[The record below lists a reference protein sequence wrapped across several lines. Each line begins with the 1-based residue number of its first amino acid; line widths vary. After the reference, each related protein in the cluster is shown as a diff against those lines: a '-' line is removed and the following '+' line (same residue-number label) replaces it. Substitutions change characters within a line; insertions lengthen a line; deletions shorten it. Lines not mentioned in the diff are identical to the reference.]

1 MAVRR
6 TSEAQHGLL
15 QYGIDEYIMSKAKE
29 ALIAMPGCEVWVEYV
44 DVGLED
50 DFDSE
55 CIQQELIDK
64 KTKNFRILESIKL
77 LEKEMPDVLNTKR
90 TKEVMSEIEE
100 HEINQV
106 KFSIEKY
113 INNFEMQVGN
123 NPR

>member
-1 MAVRR
+1 MA
-6 TSEAQHGLL
+6 
-15 QYGIDEYIMSKAKE
+15 D
-29 ALIAMPGCEVWVEYV
+29 CEVWVEYV

-77 LEKEMPDVLNTKR
+77 LEKEIPDVLNTKR

-100 HEINQV
+100 HESKQV
-106 KFSIEKY
+106 KFSIEQY
-113 INNFEMQVGN
+113 INNFEMQVEN
-123 NPR
+123 EPR